1 VGLKSFMA
9 RWWLGILA
17 GLGVAG
23 LLLLVFLLP
32 GLNKAKDNSPGQAD
46 AVATST
52 ASSQVGDEYLA
63 LGDSVAFGVGA
74 SSPEQLG
81 YPGVFY
87 DQYLKKVRPEIVT
100 YKNFALPGETIAS
113 FSNRS
118 KSQSQLDR
126 TLEELK
132 TTRKAGHK
140 VSLISLTIGGND
152 LLAARP
158 KSQIE
163 KTAVLE
169 QLDNNFQA
177 ILAQLGPRLAESKTE
192 LIVTTYYNPYGGLV
206 GSDDVTWIKRFNE
219 IIQKRATEYNFKV
232 ADFFEPVLG
241 HEKNLTWIERGDI
254 HPNVA
259 GHAALANALWQAT
272 GYPSPATTS

>member
-1 VGLKSFMA
+1 MG
-9 RWWLGILA
+9 RWWIGILA
-17 GLGVAG
+17 SVGLVG
-23 LLLLVFLLP
+23 LLVFGLVLP
-32 GLNKAKDNSPGQAD
+32 SSNKAKDNSTGQ
-46 AVATST
+46 AVATVS
-52 ASSQVGDEYLA
+52 AEVGDEYLA

-87 DQYLKKVRPEIVT
+87 SKYLKKVRPEIST
-100 YKNFALPGETIAS
+100 YKNFALPGETFAS

-126 TLEELK
+126 TLEELE
-132 TTRKAGHK
+132 TSRKAGHK
-140 VSLISLTIGGND
+140 VSLITLTIGGND
-152 LLAARP
+152 LLAARA

-163 KTAVLE
+163 KAAILE
-169 QLDNNFQA
+169 QLDSNFQA

-192 LIVTTYYNPYGGLV
+192 LIITTYYNPFGGLAEGEDALWV
-206 GSDDVTWIKRFNE
+206 KRFNQ
-219 IIQKRATEYNFKV
+219 IIQKRAAEYKFKV

-241 HEKNLTWIERGDI
+241 QEKNLTWIERGDI

-259 GHAALANALWQAT
+259 GHAALAKALWQAT
-272 GYPSPATTS
+272 GYPSPVVTP